1 MTLPRTRPHWLILAA
16 LSTTLLALGLVQP
29 ARASDPV
36 RSRGGK
42 SRAGSEGLVFR
53 PASLDFG
60 KVAVGERN
68 VQTVTITNWGNSDIT
83 LLQVAVQAGDFSLSG
98 LNLPLTLAR
107 GESFTFRVVF
117 APRSP
122 GDSGGSILFRTEVS
136 DVSTPI
142 AGSQMT
148 GTGIGAEGLA
158 ARTRRPGLR
167 EHSGTATE
175 PQIGL
180 GAIPVQH
187 RVELLWKAST
197 SDDVI
202 GYNVYRGDHSGGP
215 YWKINPVLDPST
227 LYVDT
232 TAPGGHTY
240 YYVTTAVSSNR
251 KESVYSNQAKATIP

>member
-1 MTLPRTRPHWLILAA
+1 MPLPRTRSQWLTLAA
-16 LSTTLLALGLVQP
+16 LSTTLLAAAQL
-29 ARASDPV
+29 ARAADVVSNKHGTAQTNPK
-36 RSRGGK
+36 R
-42 SRAGSEGLVFR
+42 LIFR
-53 PASLDFG
+53 PANLDFG

-68 VQTVTITNWGNSDIT
+68 VQTVTITNWGDSAIT
-83 LLQVAVQAGDFSLSG
+83 LLQVAAQATDFALSG

-122 GDSGGSILFRTEVS
+122 GDSKGTILFRTDVS
-136 DVSTPI
+136 DVSIPI

-148 GTGIGAEGLA
+148 GTGIGADGLA
-158 ARTRRPGLR
+158 ARTRRP
-167 EHSGTATE
+167 E
-175 PQIGL
+175 L
-180 GAIPVQH
+180 GAHGVPAGESLNGVSAVSQQH
-187 RVELLWKAST
+187 SVNLSWKAST

-202 GYNVYRGDHSGGP
+202 GYNVYRGDHAGGP
-215 YWKINPVLDPST
+215 YWKINAVLDPST

-240 YYVTTAVSSNR
+240 YYVTTAVSSNH